1 MNATPTRKSAASRQK
16 ADDGANPIA
25 LVAGG
30 VALGVVVGM
39 LLPRLDKERELLDPV
54 GQKLAGRAT
63 AAFDAAKETG
73 KAEIEALLP
82 DRNTAKDKIGALF
95 GNVIDAAKSA
105 GADKA

>member
-1 MNATPTRKSAASRQK
+1 MNTAPRTPPQQAEDT
-16 ADDGANPIA
+16 GANPIA

-54 GQKLAGRAT
+54 GQKLADRAT
-63 AAFDAAKETG
+63 AAIGAAKETG
-73 KAEIEALLP
+73 RAEIEALLP
-82 DRNTAKDKIGALF
+82 DRNAAKDKIGALF

-105 GADKA
+105 S

>member
-1 MNATPTRKSAASRQK
+1 MTNPPNPTRIKAANDESS
-16 ADDGANPIA
+16 ANPLA

-30 VALGVVVGM
+30 VALGAVIGM

-73 KAEIEALLP
+73 KAGIEGLLP
-82 DRNTAKDKIGALF
+82 DRDATKDKVGALF
-95 GNVIDAAKSA
+95 GNVLDAAKDA
-105 GADKA
+105 AQQKA